1 MRLFQKILGMIL
13 LVSLLSACSG
23 SAAGGGQST
32 PTPVP
37 TPMQAQKPTYVVQ
50 RGAVSKVLEL
60 RGRVIP
66 LLQQDLFFG
75 ADGFV
80 KEVKV
85 RRGDSVQ
92 QGDILALL
100 EEPENFA
107 ADIAT
112 AQLALAQAQNDLE
125 VMKLDAPVKLAEAQL
140 TLVQATDALYKAKI
154 KRDNLDQSRAQDELA
169 LKQAQVGLAAAQDA
183 YDSAQRE
190 YANYSSVSYDDPNS
204 TAALENLI
212 AARTAY
218 RQALNLV
225 TWLTGHA
232 TDRDLALA
240 DADLAVA
247 QAKFDRATA
256 EVARLSAE
264 GGTVEMQLAERRILD
279 AQAKL
284 DKAQQAQGK
293 IELRAPFTGQV
304 VSVSIATGDSVT
316 SRKAVVTLVDP
327 SRLEISVIP
336 TAEQAAD
343 MGVGQVASVSL
354 TSQPGKDYL
363 AKVRLLPDSNSTSEK
378 RDATARLVLE
388 DASVA
393 LTLNEAVVVV
403 IAVETR
409 QDVLWLPPAALRTFQ
424 GRDFVLVEENG
435 VQRRVD
441 IRLGLQS
448 DDRIEIASG
457 LEENQVVIGP

>member
-1 MRLFQKILGMIL
+1 MRLSQKFLALIL

-37 TPMQAQKPTYVVQ
+37 TPMLAEKPTYRVQ
-50 RGAVSKVLEL
+50 LGAVSKVLEL

-66 LLQQDLFFG
+66 LRQQDLFFG

-85 RRGDSVQ
+85 QRGDTVQ
-92 QGDILALL
+92 EGDILALL

-107 ADIAT
+107 ADIAA

-125 VMKLDAPVKLAEAQL
+125 VMKLDLPVKLAEAQM
-140 TLVQATDALYKAKI
+140 TLLQATDALSKAQT
-154 KRDNLDQSRAQDELA
+154 KRDNLNLPRTRDELA
-169 LKQAQVGLAAAQDA
+169 FKQVQASLAAAKTA
-183 YDSAQRE
+183 YDEAQRE
-190 YANYSSVSYDDPNS
+190 YGNYSNVSEDDPNRA
-204 TAALENLI
+204 AALGALI

-218 RQALNLV
+218 YKALNVV
-225 TWLTGHA
+225 TWFAGHA
-232 TDRDLALA
+232 TDQELAMA
-240 DADLAVA
+240 DAELAVA
-247 QAKFDRATA
+247 QAKYDRASA

-264 GGTVEMQLAERRILD
+264 GGTFEMQLAETRISD

-304 VSVSIATGDSVT
+304 VSVAIATGDSVT

-336 TAEQAAD
+336 TVEQVAD
-343 MGVGQVASVSL
+343 MGVGQVATVSL
-354 TSQPGKDYL
+354 TSQPGKDYP
-363 AKVRLLPDSNSTSEK
+363 AKVRLLPDSSSTSEK

-393 LTLNEAVVVV
+393 LTLNEAVVVI

-424 GRDFVLVEENG
+424 GRNFVLVEDNG
-435 VQRRVD
+435 VQHRVD

-457 LEENQVVIGP
+457 LEEGQVVIGP